1 MFSNFNIEQILTFPI
16 KEAESRRNF
25 LIGMLVYLSGFI
37 IPILPMI
44 LVMGYIAR
52 ILRQIF
58 NGEEPHMPAW
68 DDWESMLKD
77 GAYIYGIR
85 IIYTLPLLIILLPL
99 FFGGMFLPIWL
110 NSNSGSNEMLIL
122 LPFLLFGLM
131 MLIIFPLSLA
141 LGIIVPAAEA
151 HTIAHNDFAA
161 GFRIREWW
169 QIFRANLGGFVIAY
183 LISMLAS
190 FALTVIMQIAMATLI
205 LICILPFL
213 MPAILMYTSLVMY
226 TAFAQAYRDG
236 KNKLAQ

>member
-25 LIGMLVYLSGFI
+25 LIGVLVYFSGFI

-52 ILRQIF
+52 LMRQVM
-58 NGEEPHMPAW
+58 NSEEPHMPAW
-68 DDWESMLKD
+68 DDWGSMLKD
-77 GAYIYGIR
+77 GVYIFGIR
-85 IIYTLPLLIILLPL
+85 IIYTLPLLIIFIPL
-99 FFGGMFLPIWL
+99 FLGVMFLPVWL

-122 LPFLLFGLM
+122 FPFLLSGLM
-131 MLIIFPLSLA
+131 TLIIFPLSLA
-141 LGIIVPAAEA
+141 LGIVVPAAEA
-151 HTIAHNDFAA
+151 HTIAQDDFVA

-169 QIFRANLGGFVIAY
+169 RIFRANLGGFIIAY

-190 FALTVIMQIAMATLI
+190 FASTIIMQILMVTII

-213 MPAILMYTSLVMY
+213 MPAILMYTMLVMY
-226 TAFAQAYRDG
+226 TAFAQAYRNG